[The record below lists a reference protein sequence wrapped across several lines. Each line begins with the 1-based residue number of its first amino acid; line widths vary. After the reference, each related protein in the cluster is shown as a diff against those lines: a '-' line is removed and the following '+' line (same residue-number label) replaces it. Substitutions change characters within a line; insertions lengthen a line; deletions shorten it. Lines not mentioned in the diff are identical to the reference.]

1 MFVDILETPCTE
13 EGKIK
18 EYFGNKFEAA
28 FICLFPF
35 IECAKIPVS
44 RFGTDDAPTNLE
56 IFRNCK
62 PVKWSE
68 IVSKLALKSIGELD
82 IGLRTCIHGL
92 KKELCDEV
100 LADKICALESQSII
114 EPWEGE
120 VSPFIAF
127 PFLNFLKAKGYGTVL
142 CTNEFS
148 AQIQKLPV
156 GDILQDKTEIDF
168 IQNIETEDEKIL
180 LSTHWDSHFSVLL
193 SSEKLVREFISAY
206 NIEGFFCDENT
217 EIYWS
222 LHNEIN

>member
-1 MFVDILETPCTE
+1 MFVDILKTPCPE
-13 EGKIK
+13 DCKIK

-35 IECAKIPVS
+35 IECGKIPVS
-44 RFGTDDAPTNLE
+44 RFGTDDAPTNRE
-56 IFRNCK
+56 IFQNCR

-68 IVSKLALKSIGELD
+68 IASKLALKSIGELD
-82 IGLRTCIHGL
+82 IALRTCICGL
-92 KKELCDEV
+92 KKELCDEA
-100 LADKICALESQSII
+100 LADKIFALESQNII
-114 EPWEGE
+114 QPWECE
-120 VSPFIAF
+120 VSPFIEF
-127 PFLNFLKAKGYGTVL
+127 PLLDFLKAKGYGAVL
-142 CTNEFS
+142 CANEFS
-148 AQIQKLPV
+148 AQIQKLPI

-193 SSEKLVREFISAY
+193 SSEELVREFISAY

-222 LHNEIN
+222 LH